1 MQAENARGPAAVPEP
16 LRILLGLGLDYLRW
30 VSLTPMVVVWAFYLF
45 MVVFM
50 VYVNFEDS
58 VWDGVE
64 RGYETYSEWFGPID
78 WIEEQEADYVQQQAE
93 RERDPDATEPPLQE
107 PVEFD
112 LGDVMPWIMKAWG
125 IIALAAWLF
134 SLLRSLVF
142 GSRPPRTLAQKLR
155 VVVICV
161 LVGWALLFVAYFF
174 GTTTYQGSFFGWFAF
189 FTGMA
194 IIVMV
199 VSAVV
204 LMVSELFELLR
215 RQLEPERRA
224 VLPGIADSAR

>member
-1 MQAENARGPAAVPEP
+1 MNSTQHGSSTGTAGMPEL

-64 RGYETYSEWFGPID
+64 RGYEVYSEWFGPVA
-78 WIEEQEADYVQQQAE
+78 WVEAQEADYEQRRAE
-93 RERDPDATEPPLQE
+93 HEMGRKIEEEPSQE

-125 IIALAAWLF
+125 IIALAAWLL

-142 GSRPPRTLAQKLR
+142 GPRPPRSLTQKLR
-155 VVVICV
+155 IVVICA
-161 LVGWALLFVAYFF
+161 LIGWALLFVAYFF
-174 GTTTYQGSFFGWFAF
+174 GSTTYQGSFFGWFAF

-194 IIVMV
+194 IIVMI

-204 LMVSELFELLR
+204 LMVGEIFEYLR
-215 RQLEPERRA
+215 RQLEPETGPDVGMVR
-224 VLPGIADSAR
+224 

>member
-1 MQAENARGPAAVPEP
+1 VRLMQDESSRGLAAIPEP
-16 LRILLGLGLDYLRW
+16 LWVLLGLGLDYLRW

-50 VYVNFEDS
+50 IYVNFEDS

-78 WIEEQEADYVQQQAE
+78 WIEQQEADYARQQVE
-93 RERDPDATEPPLQE
+93 REKDPGATEPPAQE

-125 IIALAAWLF
+125 IIALVAWLF
-134 SLLRSLVF
+134 SLLRNLVF
-142 GSRPPRTLAQKLR
+142 GPRPPRSLAQKLR
-155 VVVICV
+155 IVIVCV
-161 LVGWALLFVAYFF
+161 LAGWALLFVAYFF

-194 IIVMV
+194 AIVMV

-204 LMVSELFELLR
+204 LTVGEAFEFLR
-215 RQLEPERRA
+215 RQVEPDPVSDMDMVR
-224 VLPGIADSAR
+224 